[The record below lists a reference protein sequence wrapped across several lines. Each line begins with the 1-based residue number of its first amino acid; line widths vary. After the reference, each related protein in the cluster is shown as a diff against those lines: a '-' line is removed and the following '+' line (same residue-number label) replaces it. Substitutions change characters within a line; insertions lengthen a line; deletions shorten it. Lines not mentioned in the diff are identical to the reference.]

1 MRQVAINK
9 IHELAQRDPRVLFI
23 GSDLGAGTLK
33 DMKAEMPDRFLME
46 GVAEAHII
54 GMAAGL
60 AMEGFIPYINTIAT
74 FLTRRCFE
82 QIAID
87 LCLDNLPVRLIASG
101 GGVVYAPL
109 GPTHIAFDDIAIL
122 RSLPNMA
129 IVAASDA
136 EEMARLMASS
146 LDWNG
151 PLYIRLAKGGDPII
165 SKPEPG
171 FSIGR
176 AILMR
181 PEGEVLLV
189 GTGPVTGRALAAAD
203 LLAGEGIRARVL
215 HAHTLKPFDV
225 DALVRAAEGVRLVAT
240 VEEHSVVGGLG
251 SIVLETL
258 SDAGILVPTLRIG
271 LPDRFPEGYGSQDH
285 LLTKA
290 GITPSGIAER
300 VARHMSQSGRQ

>member
-1 MRQVAINK
+1 
-9 IHELAQRDPRVLFI
+9 
-23 GSDLGAGTLK
+23 
-33 DMKAEMPDRFLME
+33 
-46 GVAEAHII
+46 
-54 GMAAGL
+54 
-60 AMEGFIPYINTIAT
+60 MEGFIPYINTIAT

-136 EEMARLMASS
+136 EEMARLMACSVE
-146 LDWNG
+146 WNG
-151 PLYIRLAKGGDPII
+151 PLYIRLAKGGDPIV
-165 SKPEPG
+165 SKPEAG
-171 FSIGR
+171 FAIGR

-181 PEGEVLLV
+181 PDGDVLLV

-215 HAHTLKPFDV
+215 HAHTLKPFDA
-225 DALVRAAEGVRLVAT
+225 DALVRASEGVRLVAT

-251 SIVLETL
+251 SIVLEAL
-258 SDAGILVPTLRIG
+258 SDAGILVRTLRQTDS
-271 LPDRFPEGYGSQDH
+271 PR
-285 LLTKA
+285 A
-290 GITPSGIAER
+290 M
-300 VARHMSQSGRQ
+300 ARRTIC